1 MTLTSPCLLR
11 KTWRSCAWKQPGRYG
26 LNQVLDSMVTPGR
39 LELPTC
45 GLGNRRSIHLS
56 YGVFLQQQGQFTANT
71 NQDTQLVRLSG
82 PNFQQIP
89 LSNPR
94 QAFPALPWT

>member
-1 MTLTSPCLLR
+1 
-11 KTWRSCAWKQPGRYG
+11 
-26 LNQVLDSMVTPGR
+26 
-39 LELPTC
+39 
-45 GLGNRRSIHLS
+45 
-56 YGVFLQQQGQFTANT
+56 LQQQGQFTANT